1 MNYPDELMF
10 LKNRKAQQ
18 TFSHA
23 SLQGKTIVLTGA
35 TSGIGLKT
43 AHALASGGANLVL
56 VARNP
61 KVALQVQTDLIAST
75 GVNVKVIQA
84 DFTDLDEV
92 HRAADQILQV
102 TDRIDGL
109 INCAGMHSTKL
120 TFTKAGLE
128 TVFCVNHL
136 AAFVLTCRLLPRL
149 NASAPSRILD
159 INSEGH
165 RFSPVHLDDLDWK
178 HHHYTGLRGYGASK
192 SAQLL
197 TMLELSDRLQG
208 SGVTINAM
216 HPGDV
221 RSNIGQNN
229 GWLYRL
235 FSKLVIQP
243 MLKDAEV
250 SAKSIYT
257 LMADPQREKV
267 SGHFYHLTVEE
278 VPAKHAT
285 DRSISPEVFNVSCAL
300 TGIDSL
306 TLERVTPSKE
316 NPT

>member
-23 SLQGKTIVLTGA
+23 PLTGKTIVLTGA

-43 AHALASGGANLVL
+43 AHALAAGGANLVL

-61 KVALQVQTDLIAST
+61 KLALQVQSDLIST
-75 GVNVKVIQA
+75 YGVNVKAIQA
-84 DFTDLDEV
+84 DFADLDQV
-92 HRAADQILQV
+92 HRAADQILQI
-102 TDRIDGL
+102 TDRIEGL

-120 TFTKAGLE
+120 TFTPTGHE

-136 AAFVLTCRLLPRL
+136 AAFTLTCRLLPRL
-149 NASAPSRILD
+149 KASAPSRILD

-165 RFSPVHLDDLDWK
+165 RFSGVHLDDLAWK
-178 HHHYTGLRGYGASK
+178 HHHYTGLRSYGASK

-197 TMLELSDRLQG
+197 TMWELNDRIQG

-250 SAKSIYT
+250 SAKAIYT
-257 LMADPQREKV
+257 FMADPEKETV
-267 SGHFYHLTVEE
+267 SGHFYHLTLEE
-278 VPAKHAT
+278 VPAKHAM
-285 DRSISPEVFNVSCAL
+285 DRTLSPKVFERTCQL
-300 TGIDSL
+300 TGIDPHS
-306 TLERVTPSKE
+306 LERSQ
-316 NPT
+316 PTQEITA

>member
-23 SLQGKTIVLTGA
+23 SLHGKTIVLTGA

-43 AHALASGGANLVL
+43 AHALAAGGANLVL
-56 VARNP
+56 VARNS
-61 KVALQVQTDLIAST
+61 KLALQVQSDLIAT
-75 GVNVKVIQA
+75 YGVNVKAIQA

-136 AAFVLTCRLLPRL
+136 AAFALTCRLLPRL
-149 NASAPSRILD
+149 KASAPSRILH

-165 RFSPVHLDDLDWK
+165 RFSTVNLDDLAWK

-197 TMLELSDRLQG
+197 TTWELHDRLQN

-235 FSKLVIQP
+235 FSKVMIQP
-243 MLKDAEV
+243 MLKDAEI

-257 LMADPQREKV
+257 LMADPQLETS
-267 SGHFYHLTVEE
+267 SGRFYHLTIEE
-278 VPAKHAT
+278 IPAKHAT
-285 DRSISPEVFNVSCAL
+285 DRSLSPEVFALSCTL
-300 TGIDSL
+300 TGFDPV
-306 TLERVTPSKE
+306 TLERLNPLTETPQ
-316 NPT
+316 

>member
-18 TFSHA
+18 DFSHA
-23 SLQGKTIVLTGA
+23 SLHGKTIVLTGA
-35 TSGIGLKT
+35 TSGIGLRT
-43 AHALASGGANLVL
+43 AHALAAGGANLVL

-61 KVALQVQTDLIAST
+61 KLALQVQSDLISAYGT
-75 GVNVKVIQA
+75 NVKAIQA

-102 TDRIDGL
+102 TERIDRL

-136 AAFVLTCRLLPRL
+136 AAFTLTCRLLPRL
-149 NASAPSRILD
+149 KASIPARILD

-165 RFSPVHLDDLDWK
+165 RFSGVNLDDLDWK

-197 TMLELSDRLQG
+197 TMWELNDRLVG

-229 GWLYRL
+229 GWLYRA
-235 FSKLVIQP
+235 FSKFFIQP
-243 MLKDAEV
+243 MLKDAEI

-257 LMADPQREKV
+257 LMADPQKETV
-267 SGHFYHLTVEE
+267 SGRFYHLTIEE

-285 DRSISPEVFNVSCAL
+285 DRTLSPQVFNHSCAL
-300 TGIDSL
+300 CGIDPI
-306 TLERVTPSKE
+306 TLERVKTKE
-316 NPT
+316 LIS

>member
-1 MNYPDELMF
+1 VNYPDELMF

-43 AHALASGGANLVL
+43 AQALAAGGANLVL

-61 KVALQVQTDLIAST
+61 KLALQVQTELITST

-84 DFTDLDEV
+84 DFSDLEEV

-102 TDRIDGL
+102 TERIDGL

-136 AAFVLTCRLLPRL
+136 AAFALTCRLLPRL
-149 NASAPSRILD
+149 KASAPSRIVH

-165 RFSPVHLDDLDWK
+165 RFSAVHLDDLNWK
-178 HHHYTGLRGYGASK
+178 QHHYTGLRGYGASK
-192 SAQLL
+192 TAQLL
-197 TMLELSDRLQG
+197 TTWELHDRLTG

-229 GWLYRL
+229 GWMYRL
-235 FSKLVIQP
+235 FSKIMIQP
-243 MLKDAEV
+243 MLKDAEI

-257 LMADPQREKV
+257 MMADPQRETI
-267 SGHFYHLTVEE
+267 SGRFYHLTIEE
-278 VPAKHAT
+278 IPAKHAT
-285 DRSISPEVFNVSCAL
+285 DRSLSPEVFTKSCTL
-300 TGIDSL
+300 TGIDPI
-306 TLERVTPSKE
+306 TLDRVSTSPE
-316 NPT
+316 NAS